1 MTTPEGGGPPTDP
14 DADAEVIDI
23 EDLDDLPPM
32 DIGPPLRRSPIREVG
47 PAFDLSRQQ
56 EKIRGRLAL
65 ILTFIFGILVLL
77 PLVFWYV
84 LVDLKG
90 LDINAWLQTA
100 LPAVTALLGSAMGFY
115 FGTRST

>member
-1 MTTPEGGGPPTDP
+1 MCPVLASVALCLCACSQNGETV
-14 DADAEVIDI
+14 A
-23 EDLDDLPPM
+23 
-32 DIGPPLRRSPIREVG
+32 LRRPPIREVG

-65 ILTFIFGILVLL
+65 ILTIIFGILVLL
-77 PLVFWYV
+77 PLVFWFV

-90 LDINAWLQTA
+90 LDINTWLQTA